1 MLFIWRQANFYR
13 QLPQPNNILS
23 PVKQTQRAVTLCEIC
38 LSLAVFSTA
47 IGCWIKFS
55 QIQKQQQIGIRTQL
69 DIPIYVDAFEHMLDT
84 TSADK
89 LGQWFAW
96 KDPSTNTSRFLEPS
110 PRVPQAHLQSTSQP
124 PSNFPKVPLKLPC
137 DLPIRKTHFNTSK
150 KFSAQQRTKI
160 MHIQY

>member
-1 MLFIWRQANFYR
+1 M
-13 QLPQPNNILS
+13 S

-96 KDPSTNTSRFLEPS
+96 KDPSTKHITFSR
-110 PRVPQAHLQSTSQP
+110 TQP
-124 PSNFPKVPLKLPC
+124 TCASSAFTIYV
-137 DLPIRKTHFNTSK
+137 TA
-150 KFSAQQRTKI
+150 AQQFSKSALEITLRSANSKNTFQYIKEIFRTTT
-160 MHIQY
+160 H